1 MSYPL
6 ILATPGMR
14 DFAEAVD
21 LECQRIVR
29 KWGDQHHPLGTGSDL
44 SREIAEFSRLL
55 CQEMTRHG
63 KVTWRHILTEEFRE
77 AMAADNPVDLNEE
90 LTQVAAVCFM
100 IIRDLP
106 RHSEFPG
113 DGESGTHGECD

>member
-1 MSYPL
+1 VSHPL

-21 LECQRIVR
+21 LECQLIVK

-44 SREIAEFSRLL
+44 SKEIAQFSKLL
-55 CQEMTRHG
+55 CQEMARKG

-77 AMAADNPVDLNEE
+77 AMAADNLRDLNEE
-90 LTQVAAVCFM
+90 LIQVAAVCFM

-106 RHSEFPG
+106 RHTVVDHAG
-113 DGESGTHGECD
+113 D